1 MQPRF
6 RPSRLARLARLA
18 ALPLAF
24 ATSALA
30 LAGDGT
36 EDGAF
41 IDDAALKSSFETH
54 LGELFQ
60 AGGLPVASGLAEQ
73 LRTARTAPLDAAAFL
88 ATEKADAPA
97 SAPSPVERARAAT
110 LVLGH
115 LYLCGKCDKY
125 HGNLAGAVLLSADGL
140 ALTNYHVMEAK
151 DAVVFG
157 AMTSDGRIYGLESVL
172 AASKRDDVALVR
184 LREAQALPHVP
195 LCPRIST
202 GEELFVLSHPDGH
215 FYTLSKGF
223 LARKYLTAAERIPRL
238 QITADFAKGSSGSG
252 IFNVRGELVGLAAS
266 TNSIYYTEKDGV
278 KDNLQMVVKSG
289 VPMESILKLF
299 AAPPVP
305 AP

>member
-6 RPSRLARLARLA
+6 RFSRLA
-18 ALPLAF
+18 AL
-24 ATSALA
+24 ALA
-30 LAGDGT
+30 TTALAT
-36 EDGAF
+36 VATVAAEDGAF
-41 IDDAALKSSFETH
+41 IDDAAVKSSFETH
-54 LGELFQ
+54 LGELFR
-60 AGGLPVASGLAEQ
+60 AGGLPMASGLVEQ
-73 LRTARTAPLDAAAFL
+73 LREATTAPLDASAFL
-88 ATEKADAPA
+88 AKEKADAPA
-97 SAPSPVERARAAT
+97 STPSPVERARAAT

-157 AMTSDGRIYGLESVL
+157 AMTSDGRIYGIESVL

-184 LREAQALPHVP
+184 LHDAQGLPHVP
-195 LCPRIST
+195 LCPGIST

-252 IFNVRGELVGLAAS
+252 IFNVHGELVGLAAS
-266 TNSIYYTEKDGV
+266 TNSIYYTEKDGI

-289 VPMESILKLF
+289 VPVESILKLF
-299 AAPPVP
+299 AATRASDP
-305 AP
+305 